1 MDPRIESVMA
11 QLQRVVNQVLLLNKK
26 SLFIYRGVEFYPSEV
41 HLMLVIADGND
52 TNATRM
58 AEELG
63 ITKGAISQ
71 ALSRLE
77 RKDVLTKS
85 KDASNKNELTLT
97 FTPFGAE
104 VVRHYRDLTAGAFD
118 GPRDYLGTLSEDQR
132 QAVQGFLS
140 EVEGALER
148 VPD

>member
-1 MDPRIESVMA
+1 MSTNVESVMA

-26 SLFIYRGVEFYPSEV
+26 SVFTYRGVEFYPSEV
-41 HLMLVIADGND
+41 HLMLVIDDGND

-63 ITKGAISQ
+63 VTKGAVSQ

-77 RKDVLTKS
+77 RKDVLVKS
-85 KDASNKNELTLT
+85 KDTSNKNELTLS

-104 VVRHYRDLTAGAFD
+104 VVRYYRDHTAGVFD
-118 GPRDYLGTLSEDQR
+118 GPRGYLGTLTEKDR
-132 QAVQGFLS
+132 ETVLRFLD